1 MVAGKTPASLMLKV
15 AGVVIASAASSA
27 AWSQAGSPQYP
38 ARPIRIVVP
47 FTPGGLTDAMARVV
61 GKKLGADLGQPVV
74 VDNRPG
80 AGGIVG
86 TEAAAKSPPDGY
98 TLLVTQSGLTI
109 LPSLK
114 LKLPFDPVKD
124 FEPVSTLAS
133 YMLFLVAHPSTPAR
147 TVKELVALARTR
159 PGQLTYGSAG
169 AGSSMH
175 LAGEMFSH
183 AIGVPM
189 THVPYKGEAPAIS
202 ELIGG
207 QVALTF
213 GTNVVLPHVK
223 AQKLALIAVTG
234 PKRFAGLPDVPTIS
248 EAGIRGY
255 EVTSWNALF
264 APAGTP
270 PAVIDRLHPLVKEAL
285 TLPEAK
291 ALAQTHGLD
300 IAPSS
305 PAELGTMIKSELAK
319 WAKVVKAAGIKPD

>member
-1 MVAGKTPASLMLKV
+1 MAATRNLKL
-15 AGVVIASAASSA
+15 AALAAAMSVSGA
-27 AWSQAGSPQYP
+27 AWSQAQYP
-38 ARPIRIVVP
+38 TKSVRIVVP

-61 GKKLGADLGQPVV
+61 AKKLGADLGQPVV

-86 TEAAAKSPPDGY
+86 IEAVAKAPADGY

-114 LKLPFDPVKD
+114 LRLPFDPVKD
-124 FEPVSTLAS
+124 FDPVSTLAS

-147 TVKELVALARTR
+147 TVKELVALAKTR

-175 LAGEMFSH
+175 LAGEMFSN

-207 QVALTF
+207 QVVLTF
-213 GTNVVLPHVK
+213 GTNVVLPHVR
-223 AQKLALIAVTG
+223 AQKLTLIAVTG
-234 PKRFAGLPDVPTIS
+234 PKRFGALPDVPTIS

-270 PAVIDRLHPLVKEAL
+270 PAVINRLHPLVKDAL

-291 ALAQTHGLD
+291 TLAETHGLD
-300 IAPSS
+300 IAASS
-305 PAELGTMIKSELAK
+305 PAELGSMIRSELAK
-319 WAKVVKAAGIKPD
+319 WAKVVKTAGIKPD